1 MLASHFFGVGVF
13 YLLGLVTLSY
23 ALLAVSPG
31 IRGSATAALVVSY
44 NIGKLFLYERF
55 SNWMMYKLNSGA
67 CQLVAKERL
76 SYQLFSWAI
85 KLYLILAFISMP
97 FELAPFPF
105 SYIRSQLCLSEL
117 PLLALRLCAP

>member
-1 MLASHFFGVGVF
+1 MTLPVIFLLVCSIVCGTVLASHFFGVGVF

-55 SNWMMYKLNSGA
+55 LNWIMYKLNSGT
-67 CQLVAKERL
+67 CRPV
-76 SYQLFSWAI
+76 
-85 KLYLILAFISMP
+85 
-97 FELAPFPF
+97 
-105 SYIRSQLCLSEL
+105 
-117 PLLALRLCAP
+117 